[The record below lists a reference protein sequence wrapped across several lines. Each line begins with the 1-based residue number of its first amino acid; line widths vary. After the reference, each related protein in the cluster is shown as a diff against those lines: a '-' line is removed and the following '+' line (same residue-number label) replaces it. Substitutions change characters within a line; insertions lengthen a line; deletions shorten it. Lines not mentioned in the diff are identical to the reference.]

1 MKVYSIERQFKMGQS
16 ETCSDVD
23 VIHADIVD
31 KVKKDFPS
39 NQLINTLSDFF
50 KIFGD
55 TTRVKIMCA
64 LDKSEM
70 CVGDISVL
78 LDMTVSAVSHQLK
91 ILREASLVKT
101 KRQGKVVFYSLADEH
116 VQRIIECGIEHIIE
130 KESE

>member
-1 MKVYSIERQFKMGQS
+1 MGQS

-23 VIHADIVD
+23 VLHADIVD

-50 KIFGD
+50 KIFGN

-70 CVGDISVL
+70 CVGDTRYDRFCRFPSIKNF
-78 LDMTVSAVSHQLK
+78 T
-91 ILREASLVKT
+91 
-101 KRQGKVVFYSLADEH
+101 
-116 VQRIIECGIEHIIE
+116 
-130 KESE
+130 

>member
-1 MKVYSIERQFKMGQS
+1 MKVYSIKRQFKMGQS

>member
-1 MKVYSIERQFKMGQS
+1 MEQS
-16 ETCSDVD
+16 ETCSNVD

-101 KRQGKVVFYSLADEH
+101 KRQGKIVFYSLADEH

>member
-1 MKVYSIERQFKMGQS
+1 
-16 ETCSDVD
+16 
-23 VIHADIVD
+23 
-31 KVKKDFPS
+31 
-39 NQLINTLSDFF
+39 
-50 KIFGD
+50 
-55 TTRVKIMCA
+55 MCT

-101 KRQGKVVFYSLADEH
+101 KRQGKIVFYSLADEH

>member
-1 MKVYSIERQFKMGQS
+1 MGQS

-23 VIHADIVD
+23 VLHADIVD

>member
-1 MKVYSIERQFKMGQS
+1 MGQS

-70 CVGDISVL
+70 CVGDISVI

>member
-1 MKVYSIERQFKMGQS
+1 MGQS

-23 VIHADIVD
+23 VLHADIVD
-31 KVKKDFPS
+31 KVKKNFPS

-101 KRQGKVVFYSLADEH
+101 KRQGKIVFYSLADEH

>member
-1 MKVYSIERQFKMGQS
+1 MGQS

-55 TTRVKIMCA
+55 TTRVKIMYA

>member
-1 MKVYSIERQFKMGQS
+1 MGQS
-16 ETCSDVD
+16 EASSDVD

-91 ILREASLVKT
+91 ILRDASLVKT

-116 VQRIIECGIEHIIE
+116 VQRIIECGIEHILE